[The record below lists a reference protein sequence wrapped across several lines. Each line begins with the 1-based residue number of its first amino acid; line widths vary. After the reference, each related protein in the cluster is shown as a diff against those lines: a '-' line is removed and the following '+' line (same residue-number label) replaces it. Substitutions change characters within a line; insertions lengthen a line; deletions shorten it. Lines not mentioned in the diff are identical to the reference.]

1 MLIRS
6 LETRINDGIRTPEVR
21 VIDEDGTQLG
31 VMSPQQA
38 IRIAEEKGLDLVEV
52 SPTAQPPVCRIM
64 DYGKYKFMEAK
75 REHAAR
81 AKQKNII
88 VKEVKFRPR
97 TDDHDFDFKVK
108 HILRF
113 LEEGDKVKV
122 VVMFRGREVVHRDIG
137 FRIFEDVFQRIGDK
151 CIIEKA
157 AGIDGRDMHAIVSPK
172 LVEPVAKKEKVKA
185 PKSAT
190 ASPDEKAS
198 PPKPAPAT
206 PEPATTVIANE
217 VQNA

>member
-1 MLIRS
+1 MCPRGGPIRTT
-6 LETRINDGIRTPEVR
+6 ETRINDGIRALEVR
-21 VIDEDGTQLG
+21 VIDADGTQLG
-31 VMSPQQA
+31 VMSPHEA
-38 IRIAEEKGLDLVEV
+38 VRIAESKTLDLVEV
-52 SPTAQPPVCRIM
+52 SPTANPPVCRIM

-81 AKQKNII
+81 AKQKNIV

-137 FRIFEDVFQRIGDK
+137 FRIIEEVLQRVADK
-151 CIIEKA
+151 CLVEKPASIE
-157 AGIDGRDMHAIVSPK
+157 GRDMHAIITPRPTEVPK
-172 LVEPVAKKEKVKA
+172 KTKPTKTDSQRVEAVEP
-185 PKSAT
+185 KS
-190 ASPDEKAS
+190 
-198 PPKPAPAT
+198 
-206 PEPATTVIANE
+206 
-217 VQNA
+217 

>member
-1 MLIRS
+1 M
-6 LETRINDGIRTPEVR
+6 P
-21 VIDEDGTQLG
+21 
-31 VMSPQQA
+31 PHQA

-81 AKQKNII
+81 AKQKNIV

-137 FRIFEDVFQRIGDK
+137 FRIFEDVFSKILDK
-151 CIIEKA
+151 CIIEKP
-157 AGIDGRDMHAIVSPK
+157 AGIDGRDMHAIVAPK
-172 LVEPVAKKEKVKA
+172 VVEAPKKAKA
-185 PKSAT
+185 PKA
-190 ASPDEKAS
+190 PKEKEV
-198 PPKPAPAT
+198 P
-206 PEPATTVIANE
+206 PATTAETVNE